1 MSGGC
6 GGPPPGAATRGAR
19 AACGI
24 GLRRAGAGCCRFES
38 GRAGIPS
45 HRIVDVR
52 LLLVRHN
59 LSKRSAQ
66 PRQESGAAV
75 LEHQGPE
82 VAGIEELDP
91 EGRICLLYTS
101 DAAD

>member
-6 GGPPPGAATRGAR
+6 GGPASGATTRGAR
-19 AACGI
+19 AAHKL
-24 GLRRAGAGCCRFES
+24 GLRPAGAGCCGFES
-38 GRAGIPS
+38 SRASIPS

-52 LLLVRHN
+52 LLLVRHY

-66 PRQESGAAV
+66 PRQEGGAAV

-82 VAGIEELDP
+82 VASIKAVS
-91 EGRICLLYTS
+91 YTHLTLPTNREV
-101 DAAD
+101 